1 MRLQHML
8 SRAKIDIFDHPS
20 VVWRPLSSEPPRNF
34 RINVIL
40 PESRVIRLH
49 LRRWQYGSDF
59 IHIFVVGSESERC
72 TCFEAECIM
81 AFKVIQGRWFWHQ
94 SKMRTRLAIDHWAS
108 TKTWSYLYF
117 LSFRDFAGFLLRT
130 ATPALFHSNFGGVP
144 LGLDCRCCGSKDRR
158 L

>member
-117 LSFRDFAGFLLRT
+117 FKFQRFCRFSAQNSDSS
-130 ATPALFHSNFGGVP
+130 PIP
-144 LGLDCRCCGSKDRR
+144 LEFWGCSPWTR
-158 L
+158 LPMLWL